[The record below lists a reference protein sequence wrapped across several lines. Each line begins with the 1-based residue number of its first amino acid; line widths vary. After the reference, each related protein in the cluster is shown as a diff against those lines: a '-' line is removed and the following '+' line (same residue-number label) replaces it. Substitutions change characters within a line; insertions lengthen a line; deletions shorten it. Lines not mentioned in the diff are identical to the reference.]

1 MCLNNKGHH
10 MKYLTKTFIASLS
23 TLLVSCGGSDDTE
36 VNNVSTV
43 TTEVDAVT
51 QISQPVEEVEVVE
64 QSTYEEVKPDPD
76 AIYDTTAKLVAA
88 KSFLLEA
95 QYDLE
100 VSFTN
105 QAQRKAYISIC
116 SDFSESEA
124 MKVNYNS
131 CIVRT
136 SVTGSYSDTIT
147 VGNDNQE
154 LVMAIWYFD
163 DINNPRY
170 EVWQNTQNGDNTKV
184 FSVN

>member
-1 MCLNNKGHH
+1 

-36 VNNVSTV
+36 ENIVSSV

-64 QSTYEEVKPDPD
+64 VVEQSTYEEVKPDPD
-76 AIYDTTAKLVAA
+76 AIYETTAQLVAA
-88 KSFLLEA
+88 KSFLLET

-100 VSFTN
+100 VSFIN
-105 QAQRKAYISIC
+105 QEQRRAYISVC